1 MSVTINSVPV
11 SSRLDLLAFLKDW
24 DAWAK
29 GKPYQKR
36 VWDFRDCGGLC
47 LAWDRWPKTE
57 ETSWRFMSTLFREN
71 GLDGFYPFN
80 GGDRHWYRNEKNV
93 RRNPRRR
100 AFVRDAIAALE
111 AAL

>member
-11 SSRLDLLAFLKDW
+11 SNRLDLLAFLKDW
-24 DAWAK
+24 DTWAK

-36 VWDFRDCGGLC
+36 VWDIRDCGGLC
-47 LAWDRWPKTE
+47 IAWDACPKRE
-57 ETSWRFMSTLFREN
+57 EANWKLMSELFREN
-71 GLDGFYPFN
+71 GLCAFYPFN
-80 GGDRHWYRNEKNV
+80 GGDRAGYMNEKNV
-93 RRNPRRR
+93 RRNIRRR